1 MSCNLLVS
9 VLLPSIHA
17 ILSASS
23 FPSSVL
29 SVYNNWRILAMEPNN
44 RVFQSDMETIEE
56 FLERWKVH
64 NYDVLSKLKTDG
76 TDDTKKVML
85 LVRAL
90 SVEVTT
96 DIQRKF

>member
-1 MSCNLLVS
+1 
-9 VLLPSIHA
+9 
-17 ILSASS
+17 
-23 FPSSVL
+23 
-29 SVYNNWRILAMEPNN
+29 MEPNN
-44 RVFQSDMETIEE
+44 KLFQSDMETIEE

-96 DIQRKF
+96 DIQRKLQPTSLSDAKFEDVEKHL